1 MVKGD
6 DGHRGR
12 CTEETMD
19 KGDRAQGRLCAA
31 EIIVKGDLA
40 QSQGHYGKRKL

>member
-6 DGHRGR
+6 DGHRG
-12 CTEETMD
+12 D
-19 KGDRAQGRLCAA
+19 DGQGRPWSA